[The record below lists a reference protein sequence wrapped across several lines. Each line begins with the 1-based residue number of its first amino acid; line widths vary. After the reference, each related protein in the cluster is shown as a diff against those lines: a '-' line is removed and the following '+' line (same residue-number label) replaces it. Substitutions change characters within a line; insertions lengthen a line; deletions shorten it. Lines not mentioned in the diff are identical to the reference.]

1 VGPDRDLNTSPWTG
15 SVAVVIPTT
24 GRSTLLRSVNSAL
37 GQTRSPERVLVVVDG
52 PVARVGPDVLPDD
65 PRVVVLST
73 GGGRGP
79 GAARNLGVAHAG
91 GTDFVAFLDDDDYWV
106 STKLEYQ
113 VAAAC
118 AQLADGAAHVMV
130 SVRQL
135 IVSEDGRIRAR
146 SPRRM
151 IRTGEDL
158 ASYLF
163 TRTRVWPGEAA
174 MGASMVLC
182 DTPLAVRV
190 PFRGEAIH
198 EDWGWLIQ
206 ASDVPGC
213 RVVGL
218 AEDLSY
224 YTATTRS
231 ASSAIGWR
239 ESVAWIRHRSDR
251 IARRQ
256 RGDFLLAVS
265 APLALRSRDLR
276 GLAEVVAVA
285 RRETSPG
292 VAAWVSLVLLSAQVF
307 VKGWWHALSGHVR
320 RLGSSRDA

>member
-1 VGPDRDLNTSPWTG
+1 M
-15 SVAVVIPTT
+15 VIPTT

-37 GQTRSPERVLVVVDG
+37 RQTRPPELVLVVVDG
-52 PVARVGPDVLPDD
+52 PADRVGRDVLPDD

-106 STKLEYQ
+106 ATKLESQ
-113 VAAAC
+113 VAAAR
-118 AQLADGAAHVMV
+118 AQLADGAAHVVV

-135 IVSEDGRIRAR
+135 IVTEDGRIRAR
-146 SPRRM
+146 SPRRT
-151 IRTGEDL
+151 IRAGEDL
-158 ASYLF
+158 AAYLF
-163 TRTRVWPGEAA
+163 TRTRIWPGEAA

-198 EDWGWLIQ
+198 EDWGWLLQ

-224 YTATTRS
+224 YTAATRS
-231 ASSAIGWR
+231 ASSKIGWR
-239 ESVAWIRHRSDR
+239 ESVAWIRDRSDR

-265 APLALRSRDLR
+265 APLALRSNDLR
-276 GLAEVVAVA
+276 GLAHVVTIA

-292 VAAWVSLVLLSAQVF
+292 AAAWAFLVLLSGQVF
-307 VKGWWHALSGHVR
+307 VKGFSERLARRAR
-320 RLGSSRDA
+320 RLVSSP